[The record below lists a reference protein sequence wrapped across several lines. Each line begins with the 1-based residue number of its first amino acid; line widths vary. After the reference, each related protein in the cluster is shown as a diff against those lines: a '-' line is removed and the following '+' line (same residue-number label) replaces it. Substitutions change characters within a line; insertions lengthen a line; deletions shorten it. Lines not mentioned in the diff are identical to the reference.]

1 VAKCKNISRGLVC
14 IKKII
19 QNEYIINENKSKQ
32 EVLTARRAGGP
43 KMATQAEEYENSQFE
58 FVVPRCGIEKWRSGF

>member
-1 VAKCKNISRGLVC
+1 MAKCKNISRGLVC

-32 EVLTARRAGGP
+32 EVLTARRGGP
-43 KMATQAEEYENSQFE
+43 RMATQAEEDENSQYV
-58 FVVPRCGIEKWRSGF
+58 FVIPRCGIEKWPSGF